1 MKRWCAFLLALTVA
15 CTMLA
20 TPLLAAPK
28 DGGSSAGSSENSSG
42 DSSSEP
48 ASGASD
54 GAGSASSGASLSPY
68 VPPDE
73 ELYQSQGIYLLNV
86 DSGEPVYN
94 RNEMERIQPASLT
107 KIMTALVVLESDHDL
122 DAETTEL
129 KTYIQNYLYNL
140 QAGDGGIY
148 QGVQFTLRDL
158 LYGSLTQSVNAAA
171 MMLADYVG
179 NGSIEDFCVMMN
191 QKAKEIGAKNTHF
204 SNPTGLYIEGEENY
218 TTAYDMALIAQYA
231 MQNEDYMEMANT
243 RVYTAYPAGGPES
256 GITWISTNR
265 MINAA
270 DTDGYYYEGLRGI
283 KTGTLPEPGQGVVNF
298 VSTATRDGYT
308 YLAVCLGAPYRSPD
322 GEIYANNLAFRD
334 TARLYDWAFD
344 NFRVKTLMSVGEEVA
359 GVNVRLSW
367 DTDYIKLFA
376 ADKFATLVNK
386 DVTGDDIEPQVE
398 IFNAVERPVKGQK
411 GKVELFIDAP
421 VEKGQEVGRVKLM
434 LMGEE
439 VGSVSLVAGETVEAS
454 VSLVYLE
461 KVKAFFG
468 NFIFKFIL
476 VFVIIV
482 VVLYIALMIVRN
494 HNKRRYQAKRRR
506 PPQQKR

>member
-1 MKRWCAFLLALTVA
+1 MTIA

-20 TPLLAAPK
+20 TPRLAAPK
-28 DGGSSAGSSENSSG
+28 DDGASAGSSEASSG
-42 DSSSEP
+42 NSSSEP
-48 ASGASD
+48 DSSGSPDGASG
-54 GAGSASSGASLSPY
+54 GAGSASSDASLSPY

-122 DAETTEL
+122 DNETTEL

-231 MQNEDYMEMANT
+231 MQNEEYMEMANT
-243 RVYTAYPAGGPES
+243 RVYTAYPTGGPES
-256 GITWISTNR
+256 GITWISTNMR
-265 MINAA
+265 
-270 DTDGYYYEGLRGI
+270 
-283 KTGTLPEPGQGVVNF
+283 K
-298 VSTATRDGYT
+298 
-308 YLAVCLGAPYRSPD
+308 
-322 GEIYANNLAFRD
+322 
-334 TARLYDWAFD
+334 
-344 NFRVKTLMSVGEEVA
+344 A
-359 GVNVRLSW
+359 GVR
-367 DTDYIKLFA
+367 T
-376 ADKFATLVNK
+376 
-386 DVTGDDIEPQVE
+386 
-398 IFNAVERPVKGQK
+398 PVGHS
-411 GKVELFIDAP
+411 
-421 VEKGQEVGRVKLM
+421 R
-434 LMGEE
+434 
-439 VGSVSLVAGETVEAS
+439 
-454 VSLVYLE
+454 
-461 KVKAFFG
+461 
-468 NFIFKFIL
+468 
-476 VFVIIV
+476 
-482 VVLYIALMIVRN
+482 
-494 HNKRRYQAKRRR
+494 
-506 PPQQKR
+506 

>member
-1 MKRWCAFLLALTVA
+1 MVRIPPGDDDRLYHAGHAAFGGSEGRRRLRRLVGSLIGEFLVGAGLLRLSRTAR
-15 CTMLA
+15 
-20 TPLLAAPK
+20 PAAP
-28 DGGSSAGSSENSSG
+28 
-42 DSSSEP
+42 
-48 ASGASD
+48 GAPHRTP
-54 GAGSASSGASLSPY
+54 SLSPY

-122 DAETTEL
+122 DNETTEL

-191 QKAKEIGAKNTHF
+191 QKAKEMGAKNTHF

-231 MQNEDYMEMANT
+231 MQNEDYMEIANT
-243 RVYTAYPAGGPES
+243 RVYTAYPTGGPES
-256 GITWISTNR
+256 GITWISTNK

-344 NFRVKTLMSVGEEVA
+344 SFRVKTLMSVGEEVA
-359 GVNVRLSW
+359 GVNV
-367 DTDYIKLFA
+367 
-376 ADKFATLVNK
+376 
-386 DVTGDDIEPQVE
+386 Q
-398 IFNAVERPVKGQK
+398 
-411 GKVELFIDAP
+411 AP
-421 VEKGQEVGRVKLM
+421 RGTPTI
-434 LMGEE
+434 
-439 VGSVSLVAGETVEAS
+439 SSS
-454 VSLVYLE
+454 S
-461 KVKAFFG
+461 
-468 NFIFKFIL
+468 
-476 VFVIIV
+476 
-482 VVLYIALMIVRN
+482 
-494 HNKRRYQAKRRR
+494 RRTSS
-506 PPQQKR
+506 PPSCPRT

>member
-1 MKRWCAFLLALTVA
+1 MAVPDGSSSSGSSSGNFSSE
-15 CTMLA
+15 
-20 TPLLAAPK
+20 AASSDPSGGA
-28 DGGSSAGSSENSSG
+28 DAGAGSSAGS
-42 DSSSEP
+42 
-48 ASGASD
+48 
-54 GAGSASSGASLSPY
+54 SLSPY

-122 DAETTEL
+122 DNETTEL

-218 TTAYDMALIAQYA
+218 TTAYDMALIAQYV
-231 MQNEDYMEMANT
+231 MQNAEFMEMANT
-243 RVYTAYPAGGPES
+243 RVYTAHPVGGPES
-256 GITWISTNR
+256 GITWISTNK

-270 DTDGYYYEGLRGI
+270 DTEGYYYEGLRGI

-298 VSTATRDGYT
+298 VSTAMRDGYT

-344 NFRVKTLMSVGEEVA
+344 SFRVKTLMSVGEEVA

-376 ADKFATLVNK
+376 ADKFATLVPK
-386 DVTGDDIEPQVE
+386 DVTGSDIEPQVE
-398 IFNAVERPVKGQK
+398 IYNAIERPVKGQK
-411 GKVELFIDAP
+411 GKTELFIDAP

-439 VGSVSLVAGETVEAS
+439 VGSVPLVAGETVEAS
-454 VSLVYLE
+454 VALVYLE
-461 KVKAFFG
+461 KIKSFFG

-476 VFVIIV
+476 IFVIIV
-482 VVLYIALMIVRN
+482 IVLYIALMIVRN